1 MVDGPALG
9 AAGYRV
15 SHRDLND
22 GTVEGLVHA
31 SGRIASVQFHPEGAP
46 GPIDATRIFD
56 LALEARA
63 GVSMPRKVLVIGSGP
78 ILIGQAAEF
87 DYAGVQACLALREA
101 GVETVLVN
109 SNPATVMTDP
119 DVGGTVILAPLTLE
133 RVTRVIEEHRPDAL
147 LPTLGGQTGL
157 NLAVALDDA
166 GVLDR
171 CEVRVL
177 GTPLDA
183 VRAAED
189 RGGFRTLVTG
199 IGEPVPESAV
209 VESVDDGLR
218 FVEML
223 NAPIVVRPA
232 FTLGGGGG
240 GFATTLEEARTR
252 IAAGLAASPIGQ
264 VLVERSLL
272 GWYEIEFEVLRDASD
287 TTIAICGM
295 ENLDPMGVHT
305 GDSIVVAP
313 IQTLPDPVVQ
323 RLRRCALKIV
333 RALKLEGGCNV
344 QLAVAP
350 DGSDYRVIEVNPRV
364 SRSSALASKATGYP
378 IARIAAQI
386 ALGRRLHELP
396 NPATGGNSAAFEP
409 AVDYVVVKLPRWPF
423 DKFPTA
429 DRSLGVQMKATG
441 EAMAIDREFGPALL
455 KAVRS
460 LEPRGRGWL
469 WEDPAWELADR
480 PPADL
485 PAFLAPSDTR
495 LWRMVALLRHGWTDA
510 AAIAA
515 ATGIAP
521 WFTDRLA
528 EVVAAERRIV
538 GAPLLE
544 AKRAGFGDAE
554 IASISGV
561 PAVAVRRARVRA
573 GIGPSYRRVDTCA
586 GEFPAETPYFYS
598 SYADP
603 EVRPPA
609 ERRSVI
615 VVGSGPIRIGQGIE
629 FDYCS
634 VRAAWAIREMGLDAV
649 VINNNPETVSTDYDA
664 CTRLYFEPLDTESV
678 LDVIDHERALT
689 GTPPAVVLTFGGQT
703 AIDLAKD
710 LAYADV
716 PIAGLTAEV
725 IEITEDRE
733 RFAHLLTELD
743 LDGPRGSLA
752 GVGIRAA
759 KRDRGAR
766 RSARHRPSVVGDR
779 RTGDRGA
786 PVRGGRRRLP
796 RDRCRVAAA
805 RRRARGRRRARRGRD
820 QRRRAVVRPGH
831 PRAGG
836 SARGPLGRQRRGP
849 PAAAA
854 LARGPGACRR
864 GGRADRARARRARH
878 PQRPDDPGGGSGRR
892 DRGESAGEPDG
903 PDRRQGHRLRRRR
916 RRRAMRARLDAG
928 RRRAQSRSRARR
940 TARGGEG
947 AGRLALAPTGR
958 QRGAG
963 ARDALDG

>member
-1 MVDGPALG
+1 
-9 AAGYRV
+9 
-15 SHRDLND
+15 
-22 GTVEGLVHA
+22 
-31 SGRIASVQFHPEGAP
+31 
-46 GPIDATRIFD
+46 
-56 LALEARA
+56 
-63 GVSMPRKVLVIGSGP
+63 VSMPRKVLVIGSGP

-171 CEVRVL
+171 CGVRVL

-189 RGGFRTLVTG
+189 RGGFRSLVTG
-199 IGEPVPESAV
+199 LGEPVPESAV

-252 IAAGLAASPIGQ
+252 IVAGLAASPIGQ

-423 DKFPTA
+423 DKFPNA

-495 LWRMVALLRHGWTDA
+495 LWRMVALLRHGWTEA

-733 RFAHLLTELD
+733 RFAHLLEELD

-752 GVGIRAA
+752 GSAAELRSAIEALGGLPVIVRPSWVIGGRGIAVLRSEADVIDYLGTDVGWPLRVDELVAGIELDVDVISDGERWCVPGILEQVDPPGVHSGDSVAVLPPQRLSRAA
-759 KRDRGAR
+759 QERAAEAAGRIALGLEVRGILNVQMILA
-766 RSARHRPSVVGDR
+766 GDR
-779 RTGDRGA
+779 AVVIEANPRASRTVPIVAKATGFDI
-786 PVRGGRRRLP
+786 
-796 RDRCRVAAA
+796 VAAA
-805 RRRARGRRRARRGRD
+805 
-820 QRRRAVVRPGH
+820 VRCALGSTLADVGLSPG
-831 PRAGG
+831 
-836 SARGPLGRQRRGP
+836 
-849 PAAAA
+849 
-854 LARGPGACRR
+854 LA
-864 GGRADRARARRARH
+864 
-878 PQRPDDPGGGSGRR
+878 
-892 DRGESAGEPDG
+892 PDG
-903 PDRRQGHRLRRRR
+903 LLVAVKAPVGSLWRLPGVSETLGPEMRSTGEVLGLAADAGD
-916 RRRAMRARLDAG
+916 AMR
-928 RRRAQSRSRARR
+928 
-940 TARGGEG
+940 
-947 AGRLALAPTGR
+947 LAEEAV
-958 QRGAG
+958 A
-963 ARDALDG
+963 AHAS

>member
-1 MVDGPALG
+1 M
-9 AAGYRV
+9 
-15 SHRDLND
+15 
-22 GTVEGLVHA
+22 
-31 SGRIASVQFHPEGAP
+31 
-46 GPIDATRIFD
+46 
-56 LALEARA
+56 
-63 GVSMPRKVLVIGSGP
+63 SMPRKVLVIGSGP

-240 GFATTLEEARTR
+240 GFATTLEEAATR

-495 LWRMVALLRHGWTDA
+495 LWRMVSLLRHGWADA

-733 RFAHLLTELD
+733 RFAHLLEELD

-752 GVGIRAA
+752 GSASELRSAIEALGGLPVIVRPSWVIGGRGIAVLRSEADVVDYLGTDVGWPLRVDELVAGVELDVDVISDGERWCVPGILEQVDPPGVHSGDSVAILPPQRLSRAA
-759 KRDRGAR
+759 QERAAEAAGRIALALDVRGILN
-766 RSARHRPSVVGDR
+766 VQMILEGDR
-779 RTGDRGA
+779 VVVIEANPRASRTVPIVAKATGFD
-786 PVRGGRRRLP
+786 V
-796 RDRCRVAAA
+796 VAAA
-805 RRRARGRRRARRGRD
+805 
-820 QRRRAVVRPGH
+820 VRC
-831 PRAGG
+831 ALG
-836 SARGPLGRQRRGP
+836 ST
-849 PAAAA
+849 
-854 LARGPGACRR
+854 LADVGL
-864 GGRADRARARRARH
+864 
-878 PQRPDDPGGGSGRR
+878 
-892 DRGESAGEPDG
+892 SAGLAPDG
-903 PDRRQGHRLRRRR
+903 LLVAVKAPVGSLWRLPGVSEALGPEMRSTGEVLGLAADAGD
-916 RRRAMRARLDAG
+916 AMR
-928 RRRAQSRSRARR
+928 
-940 TARGGEG
+940 
-947 AGRLALAPTGR
+947 LAEEAV
-958 QRGAG
+958 A
-963 ARDALDG
+963 AHAI

>member
-1 MVDGPALG
+1 MTTP
-9 AAGYRV
+9 
-15 SHRDLND
+15 S
-22 GTVEGLVHA
+22 
-31 SGRIASVQFHPEGAP
+31 
-46 GPIDATRIFD
+46 
-56 LALEARA
+56 
-63 GVSMPRKVLVIGSGP
+63 KVLVIGSGP

-87 DYAGVQACLALREA
+87 DYAGVQACLALRSE
-101 GVETVLVN
+101 GVETILVN

-119 DVGGTVILAPLTLE
+119 DVGGTVIIGPLTLDH
-133 RVTRVIEEHRPDAL
+133 VTRVIEEHQPDAL

-166 GVLDR
+166 GVLAR
-171 CEVRVL
+171 HRVRVL
-177 GTPLDA
+177 GTPLAA

-189 RGGFRTLVTG
+189 RGGFRSLVIG

-209 VESVDDGLR
+209 VESVEDGMR
-218 FVEML
+218 FVRAL
-223 NAPIVVRPA
+223 NAPVVVRPA

-240 GFATTLEEARTR
+240 GFAHDETEARER

-333 RALKLEGGCNV
+333 LALELEGGCNV

-378 IARIAAQI
+378 IARIAALI

-423 DKFPTA
+423 DKFPSA

-441 EAMAIDREFGPALL
+441 EAMAIDREFGSALL
-455 KAVRS
+455 KAIRS

-469 WEDPAWELADR
+469 WEDPAWGLADGA
-480 PPADL
+480 PDDL
-485 PAFLAPSDTR
+485 EAFLTPSDTR
-495 LWRMVALLRHGWTDA
+495 LWRLVGLLRHGHADA
-510 AAIAA
+510 ARLAA
-515 ATGIAP
+515 LTCIAP

-528 EVVAAERRIV
+528 ELVAAERGLV
-538 GAPLLE
+538 GGALLD
-544 AKRAGFGDAE
+544 AKRVGFGDAD
-554 IASISGV
+554 IAALSGV
-561 PAVAVRRARVRA
+561 PAAAIRRARVRA
-573 GIGPSYRRVDTCA
+573 GIGPAYRRVDTCA

-598 SYADP
+598 SYASA
-603 EVRPPA
+603 EVSPPA
-609 ERRSVI
+609 ELRSVI

-634 VRAAWAIREMGLDAV
+634 VRAAWAIRQMGLDAV

-678 LDVIDHERALT
+678 LDVIDQERALT

-716 PIAGLTAEV
+716 PIAGLTAEA

-733 RFAHLLTELD
+733 RFAELLAELG
-743 LDGPRGSLA
+743 LEGPRGSLA
-752 GVGIRAA
+752 SDPDGLQAAIAGLGGLPVIVRPSWVIGGRGIAVLRSDADVAAYLATDVGWPLRVDELVDGIELDVDAISDGEAWAVPGILEQIDPPGVHSGDSVAVLPPQLLPREVQERAA
-759 KRDRGAR
+759 EAAGRIALALG
-766 RSARHRPSVVGDR
+766 
-779 RTGDRGA
+779 
-786 PVRGGRRRLP
+786 VRGILNVQMIAAGERVVVIEANP
-796 RDRCRVAAA
+796 RASRTVPIVAKATGLDVVAAA
-805 RRRARGRRRARRGRD
+805 VRCALGASLADVGLEAGLARDGALV
-820 QRRRAVVRPGH
+820 AVKAPVGSLWRLPGV
-831 PRAGG
+831 
-836 SARGPLGRQRRGP
+836 SAELGPEMRSTGEVLGLATEASAAHELASD
-849 PAAAA
+849 AAAA
-854 LARGPGACRR
+854 HRG
-864 GGRADRARARRARH
+864 
-878 PQRPDDPGGGSGRR
+878 
-892 DRGESAGEPDG
+892 
-903 PDRRQGHRLRRRR
+903 
-916 RRRAMRARLDAG
+916 
-928 RRRAQSRSRARR
+928 
-940 TARGGEG
+940 
-947 AGRLALAPTGR
+947 
-958 QRGAG
+958 
-963 ARDALDG
+963 

>member
-1 MVDGPALG
+1 M
-9 AAGYRV
+9 
-15 SHRDLND
+15 
-22 GTVEGLVHA
+22 T
-31 SGRIASVQFHPEGAP
+31 
-46 GPIDATRIFD
+46 T
-56 LALEARA
+56 
-63 GVSMPRKVLVIGSGP
+63 PRKVLVIGSGP

-87 DYAGVQACLALREA
+87 DYAGVQACLALRGE

-119 DVGGTVILAPLTLE
+119 DVGGTVLIGPLSVAYLTD
-133 RVTRVIEEHRPDAL
+133 VIAAHRPDAL

-171 CEVRVL
+171 YGVEVL
-177 GTPLDA
+177 GTPLAA

-189 RGGFRTLVTG
+189 RGGFRDLVTG

-209 VESVDDGLR
+209 VETVEDGLT
-218 FVEML
+218 FVRHL
-223 NAPIVVRPA
+223 NAPVVVRPA

-240 GFATTLEEARTR
+240 GFAMDEKEARAR
-252 IAAGLAASPIGQ
+252 IATGLAASPIGQ

-272 GWYEIEFEVLRDASD
+272 GWYEIEFEVIRDAAD
-287 TTIAICGM
+287 TAIAICGM

-333 RALKLEGGCNV
+333 RALELEGGCNV

-378 IARIAAQI
+378 IARVAALV
-386 ALGRRLHELP
+386 ALGKRLHELP

-423 DKFPTA
+423 DKFPEA

-455 KAVRS
+455 KALRS

-469 WEDPAWELADR
+469 WEDPAWGLEHR
-480 PPADL
+480 PPTDL
-485 PAFLAPSDTR
+485 HAFLLPTDTR
-495 LWRMVALLRHGWTDA
+495 LWRMVALLRHGWADA
-510 AAIAA
+510 SALSA

-521 WFTDRLA
+521 WFTQRLA
-528 EVVAAERRIV
+528 ELVDAERGV
-538 GAPLLE
+538 MGAPLLD
-544 AKRAGFGDAE
+544 AKRSGFGDAE
-554 IASISGV
+554 VATLSGV

-573 GIGPSYRRVDTCA
+573 GIAPAYRRVDTCA

-598 SYADP
+598 SYATP
-603 EVRPPA
+603 EVAPPA
-609 ERRSVI
+609 DRRSVI

-689 GTPPAVVLTFGGQT
+689 GTPPHVVLTFGGQT

-716 PIAGLTAEV
+716 PIAGLTAEA
-725 IEITEDRE
+725 IETTEDRE
-733 RFAHLLTELD
+733 RFARLLDELGI
-743 LDGPRGSLA
+743 DGPRGELATDEADLRGALRRLGWPVIVRPSWVIGGRGIAVLREAADLDALLRTEIGWPLRVDELVEGIELDVDAISDGSDWCVPGILEQLDPPGVHSGDSVAVVPPQSLSRA
-752 GVGIRAA
+752 IQERAA
-759 KRDRGAR
+759 EVAGRVALALRLRGILNVQMIAAGERVVVIEANPRASRTVPIVAKATGRD
-766 RSARHRPSVVGDR
+766 V
-779 RTGDRGA
+779 
-786 PVRGGRRRLP
+786 
-796 RDRCRVAAA
+796 VAAA
-805 RRRARGRRRARRGRD
+805 VRCALGERLADVGWAPGLAPD
-820 QRRRAVVRPGH
+820 APLVAVKAPVGSLWRLPGVDTVLG
-831 PRAGG
+831 PEMRSTGEVLG
-836 SARGPLGRQRRGP
+836 LSADYGEAL
-849 PAAAA
+849 AAARA
-854 LARGPGACRR
+854 AAGVHAR
-864 GGRADRARARRARH
+864 
-878 PQRPDDPGGGSGRR
+878 
-892 DRGESAGEPDG
+892 
-903 PDRRQGHRLRRRR
+903 
-916 RRRAMRARLDAG
+916 
-928 RRRAQSRSRARR
+928 
-940 TARGGEG
+940 
-947 AGRLALAPTGR
+947 
-958 QRGAG
+958 
-963 ARDALDG
+963 

>member
-1 MVDGPALG
+1 MTP
-9 AAGYRV
+9 
-15 SHRDLND
+15 
-22 GTVEGLVHA
+22 
-31 SGRIASVQFHPEGAP
+31 
-46 GPIDATRIFD
+46 
-56 LALEARA
+56 
-63 GVSMPRKVLVIGSGP
+63 PRRVLVIGSGP

-101 GVETVLVN
+101 GVDTILVN

-119 DVGGTVILAPLTLE
+119 DVGGTVLIGPLSLAYLTG
-133 RVTRVIEEHRPDAL
+133 VIEEHRPDAL

-171 CEVRVL
+171 CGVRVL

-189 RGGFRTLVTG
+189 RGGFRELVTR

-209 VESVDDGLR
+209 VESIEDGLR
-218 FVEML
+218 FVQIIG
-223 NAPIVVRPA
+223 APVVVRPA

-240 GFATTLEEARTR
+240 GFAMTLDEARER
-252 IAAGLAASPIGQ
+252 IRIGLEASPIGQ

-287 TTIAICGM
+287 TAIAICGM

-313 IQTLPDPVVQ
+313 IQTLPDPLVQ

-333 RALKLEGGCNV
+333 RALRLEGGCNV

-378 IARIAAQI
+378 IARVAAQI

-423 DKFPTA
+423 DKFPAA

-441 EAMAIDREFGPALL
+441 EAMALDREFGPALL
-455 KAVRS
+455 KAIRS

-469 WEDPAWELADR
+469 WEDAAWGLTHR
-480 PPADL
+480 PPAEL
-485 PAFLAPSDTR
+485 VAFLAPSDTR

-510 AAIAA
+510 AGLAA
-515 ATGIAP
+515 VTGIAP
-521 WFTDRLA
+521 WFTERLA
-528 EVVAAERRIV
+528 ELVEGERRLV
-538 GAPLLE
+538 GMPLAE
-544 AKRAGFGDAE
+544 AKRIGFGDAD
-554 IASISGV
+554 IAAVSGV

-573 GIGPSYRRVDTCA
+573 GIGPAYRRVDTCA

-598 SYADP
+598 SYATP
-603 EVRPPA
+603 EVSPPA

-629 FDYCS
+629 FDYCA
-634 VRAAWAIREMGLDAV
+634 VRAAWAIRDMGLDAV

-689 GTPPAVVLTFGGQT
+689 GTPPSVVLTFGGQT

-710 LAYADV
+710 LAYAGV
-716 PIAGLTAEV
+716 PIAGLTAEA
-725 IEITEDRE
+725 IEVTEDRE
-733 RFAHLLTELD
+733 RFAQLLEELGIEGPRGGLASEAAGLRAAINGLGGLPVIVRPSWVIGGRGIAVLRSEAEVHAYLATDVGWPLRVDELVDGIELD
-743 LDGPRGSLA
+743 VDAVSDGTDWCIPGILEQLDPPGVHSGDSVAVLPPQRLHRSMQERAARIAGRIALSLGVRGVLNVQMIAAPDGRVVVIEANPRASRTVPIVAKATGIDVVAAAVRCALGESLDDAGLPAGLMADGPRIAVKAPVGSLW
-752 GVGIRAA
+752 
-759 KRDRGAR
+759 
-766 RSARHRPSVVGDR
+766 
-779 RTGDRGA
+779 
-786 PVRGGRRRLP
+786 RLP
-796 RDRCRVAAA
+796 GVDAALGPEMRSTGEVLGLAGDYGAAA
-805 RRRARGRRRARRGRD
+805 TAARE
-820 QRRRAVVRPGH
+820 
-831 PRAGG
+831 
-836 SARGPLGRQRRGP
+836 
-849 PAAAA
+849 AAAV
-854 LARGPGACRR
+854 
-864 GGRADRARARRARH
+864 H
-878 PQRPDDPGGGSGRR
+878 GS
-892 DRGESAGEPDG
+892 
-903 PDRRQGHRLRRRR
+903 
-916 RRRAMRARLDAG
+916 
-928 RRRAQSRSRARR
+928 
-940 TARGGEG
+940 
-947 AGRLALAPTGR
+947 
-958 QRGAG
+958 
-963 ARDALDG
+963 

>member
-1 MVDGPALG
+1 MTLPA
-9 AAGYRV
+9 
-15 SHRDLND
+15 
-22 GTVEGLVHA
+22 
-31 SGRIASVQFHPEGAP
+31 
-46 GPIDATRIFD
+46 
-56 LALEARA
+56 
-63 GVSMPRKVLVIGSGP
+63 KVLVIGSGP

-101 GVETVLVN
+101 GVETILVN

-119 DVGGTVILAPLTLE
+119 DVGGTVIIGPLTLE
-133 RVTRVIEEHRPDAL
+133 HVTRVIEEHRPDAL

-166 GVLDR
+166 GVLER
-171 CEVRVL
+171 REVRVL
-177 GTPLDA
+177 GTPLAA

-189 RGGFRTLVTG
+189 RGGFRSLVTG

-209 VESVDDGLR
+209 VESVEDGMR
-218 FVEML
+218 FVSAL

-240 GFATTLEEARTR
+240 GFAHTPDAARKR
-252 IAAGLAASPIGQ
+252 IARGLDASPIHQ

-272 GWYEIEFEVLRDASD
+272 GWYEIEFEVIRDAAD

-344 QLAVAP
+344 QLAVSP

-378 IARIAAQI
+378 IARIAAQVG
-386 ALGRRLHELP
+386 LGRRLHELP
-396 NPATGGNSAAFEP
+396 NPATRGNSAAFEP

-423 DKFPTA
+423 DKFPAA

-441 EAMAIDREFGPALL
+441 EAMAIDREFGSALL
-455 KAVRS
+455 KAIRS

-469 WEDPAWELADR
+469 WEDPAWGLDQGAPD
-480 PPADL
+480 DL
-485 PAFLAPSDTR
+485 PGFLAASDTR
-495 LWRMVALLRHGWTDA
+495 LWRIIGLLRHGHADA
-510 AAIAA
+510 AGIAA

-521 WFTDRLA
+521 WFTERVAELVEAEGRL
-528 EVVAAERRIV
+528 V
-538 GAPLLE
+538 GGSLLD
-544 AKRAGFGDAE
+544 AKRIGFGDAD
-554 IASISGV
+554 IGTVSGV
-561 PAVAVRRARVRA
+561 PWAAVRRARVRA
-573 GIGPSYRRVDTCA
+573 GIHPAYRRVDTCA

-598 SYADP
+598 SYAEP
-603 EVRPPA
+603 EVAPPA
-609 ERRSVI
+609 DRQSVI

-678 LDVIDHERALT
+678 LDVIDQERALT
-689 GTPPAVVLTFGGQT
+689 GTPPEVVLTFGGQT

-716 PIAGLTAEV
+716 PIAGLTAEA

-733 RFAHLLTELD
+733 RFAGLLHVLGLE
-743 LDGPRGSLA
+743 GPQGSLA
-752 GVGIRAA
+752 EDADGLQAAIAALGGLPVIVRPSWVIGGRGIAVLRAPADVEAYLATDVGWPLRVDELVDGVELDVDAVGDGQAWAIPGILEQIDPPGVHSGDSVAVLPPQRLSREIQERAA
-759 KRDRGAR
+759 EAAGRIMLALG
-766 RSARHRPSVVGDR
+766 
-779 RTGDRGA
+779 
-786 PVRGGRRRLP
+786 VRGILNVQMIVAGERVIVIEANP
-796 RDRCRVAAA
+796 RASRTVPIVAKATGFDVVAAA
-805 RRRARGRRRARRGRD
+805 VRCALGASLADVGLSPGL
-820 QRRRAVVRPGH
+820 AVD
-831 PRAGG
+831 
-836 SARGPLGRQRRGP
+836 GPLVAVKAPVGSLWRLPGVSDELGP
-849 PAAAA
+849 EMRSTGEVLGLDPDAEVAHELARAAA
-854 LARGPGACRR
+854 LAH
-864 GGRADRARARRARH
+864 RA
-878 PQRPDDPGGGSGRR
+878 
-892 DRGESAGEPDG
+892 
-903 PDRRQGHRLRRRR
+903 
-916 RRRAMRARLDAG
+916 
-928 RRRAQSRSRARR
+928 
-940 TARGGEG
+940 
-947 AGRLALAPTGR
+947 
-958 QRGAG
+958 
-963 ARDALDG
+963 

>member
-1 MVDGPALG
+1 MTPP
-9 AAGYRV
+9 
-15 SHRDLND
+15 
-22 GTVEGLVHA
+22 
-31 SGRIASVQFHPEGAP
+31 Q
-46 GPIDATRIFD
+46 
-56 LALEARA
+56 
-63 GVSMPRKVLVIGSGP
+63 KVLVIGSGP

-87 DYAGVQACLALREA
+87 DYAGVQACLALRSE
-101 GVETVLVN
+101 GVETILVN

-119 DVGGTVILAPLTLE
+119 DVGGTVIIGPLTLE
-133 RVTRVIEEHRPDAL
+133 HVTRVIETHRPDSL

-171 CEVRVL
+171 YGVRVL

-189 RGGFRTLVTG
+189 RGGFRSLVTG

-209 VESVDDGLR
+209 VESVEDGMR
-218 FVEML
+218 FVTAL
-223 NAPIVVRPA
+223 NSSVVVRPA

-240 GFATTLEEARTR
+240 GFAHTAVEARER
-252 IAAGLAASPIGQ
+252 IARGLEASPIGQ

-295 ENLDPMGVHT
+295 ENMDPMGVHT

-313 IQTLPDPVVQ
+313 IQTLPDPLVQ

-378 IARIAAQI
+378 IARIAALI
-386 ALGRRLHELP
+386 ALGHRLHEMP

-455 KAVRS
+455 KAIRS

-469 WEDPAWELADR
+469 WEDPAWDLSHR
-480 PPADL
+480 RPADL
-485 PAFLAPSDTR
+485 EAFLSPSDTR
-495 LWRMVALLRHGWTDA
+495 LWRMIGLLRHGWTDA
-510 AAIAA
+510 AGLSA
-515 ATGIAP
+515 ATRIAP
-521 WFTDRLA
+521 WFTERLA
-528 EVVAAERRIV
+528 ELVEAERRVV
-538 GAPLLE
+538 GQPLDR
-544 AKRAGFGDAE
+544 AKRAGFGDADV
-554 IASISGV
+554 AQLSGV
-561 PAVAVRRARVRA
+561 PWAAIRRARVRA
-573 GIGPSYRRVDTCA
+573 GIHPAYRRVDTCA

-598 SYADP
+598 SYAEP
-603 EVRPPA
+603 EVAAPADRP
-609 ERRSVI
+609 SVI

-634 VRAAWAIREMGLDAV
+634 VRAAWAIREAGLDAV

-689 GTPPAVVLTFGGQT
+689 GEPPAVVLTFGGQT

-716 PIAGLTAEV
+716 PIAGLTAEA

-733 RFAHLLTELD
+733 RFAGLLDELG
-743 LDGPRGSLA
+743 LSGPNGSLA
-752 GVGIRAA
+752 S
-759 KRDRGAR
+759 DPEELRGAIDGLGGLPVIVR
-766 RSARHRPSVVGDR
+766 PSWVIGGRGIAVLRSAADVEAYLETDVGWPLRVDELVDGIELDVDAVSDGTTWAVPGILEQVDEPGVHSGDSVAVLPPQRLSRPVQEAAAEAAGR
-779 RTGDRGA
+779 IALALG
-786 PVRGGRRRLP
+786 VRGILNVQMIVSGEQVIVIEANP
-796 RDRCRVAAA
+796 RASRTVPIVAKATGLDVVAAA
-805 RRRARGRRRARRGRD
+805 
-820 QRRRAVVRPGH
+820 VRCALGSSLADAGLAPG
-831 PRAGG
+831 
-836 SARGPLGRQRRGP
+836 
-849 PAAAA
+849 
-854 LARGPGACRR
+854 LA
-864 GGRADRARARRARH
+864 
-878 PQRPDDPGGGSGRR
+878 
-892 DRGESAGEPDG
+892 PDG
-903 PDRRQGHRLRRRR
+903 PLVAVKAPVGSLWRLPGVDPRPGPE
-916 RRRAMRARLDAG
+916 MRSTGEVLGLDPDVAVAR
-928 RRRAQSRSRARR
+928 
-940 TARGGEG
+940 
-947 AGRLALAPTGR
+947 ALAEEAVAAH
-958 QRGAG
+958 RG
-963 ARDALDG
+963 

>member
-1 MVDGPALG
+1 V
-9 AAGYRV
+9 
-15 SHRDLND
+15 
-22 GTVEGLVHA
+22 
-31 SGRIASVQFHPEGAP
+31 
-46 GPIDATRIFD
+46 TR
-56 LALEARA
+56 
-63 GVSMPRKVLVIGSGP
+63 PRRVLVIGSGP

-87 DYAGVQACLALREA
+87 DYAGVQACLALRSE
-101 GVETVLVN
+101 GVETILVN

-119 DVGGTVILAPLTLE
+119 DVGGTVLIGPLTLSY
-133 RVTRVIEEHRPDAL
+133 VTRVIEQHRPDAL

-166 GVLDR
+166 GVLER
-171 CEVRVL
+171 NGVRVL
-177 GTPLDA
+177 GTPLAA

-189 RGGFRTLVTG
+189 RGGFRDLVTG

-209 VESVDDGLR
+209 VETLEDGMR
-218 FVEML
+218 FVRAL
-223 NAPIVVRPA
+223 GAAVVVRPA

-240 GFATTLEEARTR
+240 GFAATPEEARGR

-264 VLVERSLL
+264 VLVERSLV
-272 GWYEIEFEVLRDASD
+272 GWYEIEFEILRDASD
-287 TTIAICGM
+287 TAIAICGM

-333 RALKLEGGCNV
+333 RALRLEGGCNV

-378 IARIAAQI
+378 IARIAALI
-386 ALGRRLHELP
+386 ALGKRLHELP

-423 DKFPTA
+423 DKFPLA

-441 EAMAIDREFGPALL
+441 EAMAIDREFGSALL

-460 LEPRGRGWL
+460 LEPRGGGWL
-469 WEDPAWELADR
+469 WEDPAWALSHRAPGDLA
-480 PPADL
+480 
-485 PAFLAPSDTR
+485 AFLTPTDTR
-495 LWRMVALLRHGWTDA
+495 LWRMIGLLRHGWTDA
-510 AAIAA
+510 AGLAA

-521 WFTDRLA
+521 WFTERLA
-528 EVVAAERRIV
+528 ELVAAEAGLV
-538 GAPLLE
+538 GSSLVD
-544 AKRAGFGDAE
+544 AKRIGFGDAD
-554 IASISGV
+554 IASLSGV
-561 PAVAVRRARVRA
+561 PWAAVRRARVRA
-573 GIGPSYRRVDTCA
+573 GIHPAYRRVDTCA

-603 EVRPPA
+603 EVAAPA
-609 ERRSVI
+609 DRQSVI

-689 GTPPAVVLTFGGQT
+689 GTPPVVVLTFGGQT

-716 PIAGLTAEV
+716 PIAGLTAEA
-725 IEITEDRE
+725 IEVTEDRE
-733 RFAHLLTELD
+733 RFADLLDRLGIEGPSGRLASDPDELTVAIEGLGGLPVIVRPSWVIGGRGIAVLRTPEQTAAYLRTEIGWPLRVDEMIEGIELD
-743 LDGPRGSLA
+743 VDAISDGTDWAVPGILEQADPPGVHSGDSLATLPPQLVPRAVQERAGEIAGRIALALEVRGILNVQMIAAGERIVVIEANPRASRTVPIVAKATGLDVVAAAVRCALGATLAEAGLAPGLAQDGPRVAVKAPVGSLW
-752 GVGIRAA
+752 
-759 KRDRGAR
+759 
-766 RSARHRPSVVGDR
+766 
-779 RTGDRGA
+779 
-786 PVRGGRRRLP
+786 RLP
-796 RDRCRVAAA
+796 GVSVELGPEMRSTGEVLGLAAT
-805 RRRARGRRRARRGRD
+805 
-820 QRRRAVVRPGH
+820 AVE
-831 PRAGG
+831 ATEL
-836 SARGPLGRQRRGP
+836 AL
-849 PAAAA
+849 AAAA
-854 LARGPGACRR
+854 AHGA
-864 GGRADRARARRARH
+864 
-878 PQRPDDPGGGSGRR
+878 
-892 DRGESAGEPDG
+892 
-903 PDRRQGHRLRRRR
+903 
-916 RRRAMRARLDAG
+916 
-928 RRRAQSRSRARR
+928 
-940 TARGGEG
+940 
-947 AGRLALAPTGR
+947 
-958 QRGAG
+958 
-963 ARDALDG
+963 

>member
-1 MVDGPALG
+1 MTA
-9 AAGYRV
+9 
-15 SHRDLND
+15 
-22 GTVEGLVHA
+22 
-31 SGRIASVQFHPEGAP
+31 
-46 GPIDATRIFD
+46 
-56 LALEARA
+56 
-63 GVSMPRKVLVIGSGP
+63 PRKVLVVGSGP

-87 DYAGVQACLALREA
+87 DYAGVQACLALRGE
-101 GVETVLVN
+101 GVETILVN

-119 DVGGTVILAPLTLE
+119 DVGGTVIIGPLTVAN
-133 RVTRVIEEHRPDAL
+133 VTRVIEEHRPDAL

-166 GVLDR
+166 GVLAKHG
-171 CEVRVL
+171 VRVL
-177 GTPLDA
+177 GTPLAA

-189 RGGFRTLVTG
+189 RGGFRDLVTG

-209 VESVDDGLR
+209 VETLEDGMR
-218 FVEML
+218 FVEAL

-240 GFATTLEEARTR
+240 GFAMNPAEARTR
-252 IAAGLAASPIGQ
+252 IATGLAASPIGQ

-333 RALKLEGGCNV
+333 RALELEGGCNV

-378 IARIAAQI
+378 IARIAALI
-386 ALGRRLHELP
+386 ALGHRLHEMP

-423 DKFPTA
+423 DKFPLA

-441 EAMAIDREFGPALL
+441 EAMAIDREFGAAML
-455 KAVRS
+455 KAIRS

-469 WEDPAWELADR
+469 WEDPAWDLADR
-480 PPADL
+480 APGDL
-485 PAFLAPSDTR
+485 AGFLAASDTR
-495 LWRMVALLRHGWTDA
+495 LWRIIGLLRHGHADA
-510 AAIAA
+510 ARIAGV
-515 ATGIAP
+515 TGIAP
-521 WFTDRLA
+521 WFTDRIA
-528 EVVAAERRIV
+528 ELVAAERRLV
-538 GAPLLE
+538 GGSLLD
-544 AKRAGFGDAE
+544 AKRIGFGDAD
-554 IASISGV
+554 IAEVSGV
-561 PAVAVRRARVRA
+561 PPAAIRRARVRA
-573 GIGPSYRRVDTCA
+573 GIFPAYRRVDTCA

-598 SYADP
+598 SYAMS
-603 EVRPPA
+603 EVAPPA
-609 ERRSVI
+609 DRQSVI

-634 VRAAWAIREMGLDAV
+634 VRAAWAIRQMGLDAV

-678 LDVIDHERALT
+678 LDVIDQERALT
-689 GTPPAVVLTFGGQT
+689 GTPPEVVLTFGGQT

-716 PIAGLTAEV
+716 PIAGLTAEA

-733 RFAHLLTELD
+733 RFAGLLTELGI
-743 LDGPRGSLA
+743 DGPRGSLA
-752 GVGIRAA
+752 GTEAELGASISALGGLPVIVRPSWVIGGRGIAVLRTPDDVATYLATDVGWPLRVDELVPGIELDVDAISDGTAWAVPGILEQIDPPGVHSGDSVAVLPPQRIPRAVQERAA
-759 KRDRGAR
+759 AAAGRIALALRVRGILNVQMIA
-766 RSARHRPSVVGDR
+766 AGDR
-779 RTGDRGA
+779 VVVIEANPRASRTVPIVAKATGLD
-786 PVRGGRRRLP
+786 V
-796 RDRCRVAAA
+796 VAAA
-805 RRRARGRRRARRGRD
+805 VRCALGASLEEVGLAAGLAADGALVAVKTPVSSLWRLPGVSAELGPEMRSTGEVLGLATDADRAHELAEE
-820 QRRRAVVRPGH
+820 
-831 PRAGG
+831 
-836 SARGPLGRQRRGP
+836 
-849 PAAAA
+849 AAAA
-854 LARGPGACRR
+854 
-864 GGRADRARARRARH
+864 
-878 PQRPDDPGGGSGRR
+878 
-892 DRGESAGEPDG
+892 
-903 PDRRQGHRLRRRR
+903 HR
-916 RRRAMRARLDAG
+916 
-928 RRRAQSRSRARR
+928 
-940 TARGGEG
+940 
-947 AGRLALAPTGR
+947 
-958 QRGAG
+958 
-963 ARDALDG
+963 